1 MQWSLLYFPHPQS
14 AGIKGGST
22 DGAGSLTGGHAKVR
36 GKMCNVTGNGKEACA
51 RGTNAR

>member
-22 DGAGSLTGGHAKVR
+22 DGASLIGGHAQVR
-36 GKMCNVTGNGKEACA
+36 CKMCNVIGNGKKACA
-51 RGTNAR
+51 SSTNAR